1 MEAAD
6 VLDLHRACARAG
18 ITIWID
24 GGWCVDALLGEQTR
38 PHSDLDIAVRRCQAD
53 RVREILTGM
62 GYLAD
67 PGPDHTAWNY
77 VMAKGPHTPVDI
89 HVFDH
94 DADGRVTYGIDYPAD
109 SLTGTGT
116 IDGEKVDCIAA
127 PWMFTFKTAYP
138 PAPKDRADVQAL
150 AAKFGFAIPDSHR

>member
-1 MEAAD
+1 MHADD
-6 VLDLHRACARAG
+6 VLAVHRACARAG

-38 PHSDLDIAVRRCQAD
+38 PHGDLDIAVRRGQDD

-62 GYLAD
+62 GYLAT
-67 PGPDHTAWNY
+67 PGPEHTAWNY
-77 VMAKGPHTPVDI
+77 VMAKDPDTSVDI

-94 DADGRVTYGIDYPAD
+94 DADGRVSYGIAYPAE

-116 IDGEKVDCIAA
+116 IGGERVSCIAA
-127 PWMFTFKTAYP
+127 AWMFTFKTAYP
-138 PAPKDRADVQAL
+138 PAAKDRADARAL
-150 AAKFGFAIPDSHR
+150 AAGFGFALPDSHR